1 MSAAMD
7 RRSEQVFRQM
17 FPELFKRLTK
27 EQVADFVELAEIFA
41 SSRDPEV
48 LETMVEV
55 LSPESLEVVFE
66 SGVDEAAASQLDE
79 YQKKIGEQIKNE
91 RVQRGWTQEFLAE
104 RAGLKQSHISRL
116 ELGVYTPSDLTIK
129 KIADALDIPPDK
141 LDPGLNPEKLS

>member
-1 MSAAMD
+1 MSAVMG
-7 RRSEQVFRQM
+7 RRPEQVFRQM

-79 YQKKIGEQIKNE
+79 CQKKIGEQIKNE

-116 ELGVYTPSDLTIK
+116 ELGVHTPSDLTIK

-141 LDPGLNPEKLS
+141 LDPGLNPD